1 MAHGEKSH
9 HHRSKGEAINVQRKW
24 RYRSV
29 HFQRLYNKVI
39 NSPRDVEMI
48 TEKSAAMNRQVL
60 PNYTAQRVIN
70 GGDVKN
76 STQVLKRHLQYAIVF
91 RMGRDRRSDHSTC
104 ISDTFLH
111 VLYIQTIII
120 SLVSTIRQMSEKLYE
135 TKTAITI
142 FTVSPCILI
151 H

>member
-1 MAHGEKSH
+1 
-9 HHRSKGEAINVQRKW
+9 
-24 RYRSV
+24 
-29 HFQRLYNKVI
+29 
-39 NSPRDVEMI
+39 MI

-120 SLVSTIRQMSEKLYE
+120 SLVSTIR
-135 TKTAITI
+135 
-142 FTVSPCILI
+142 
-151 H
+151 